1 MSSLG
6 TSINISPSKGGL
18 GVSIV
23 SAGMSFSVATT
34 VFVWNTYANKAHCD
48 EVNLDFDNSQKIL
61 QDNCWREYV
70 RLLSYGCLLFPLP
83 GKNSIYSLNQ
93 LFQQVH

>member
-48 EVNLDFDNSQKIL
+48 EVNLDFDNS
-61 QDNCWREYV
+61 
-70 RLLSYGCLLFPLP
+70 
-83 GKNSIYSLNQ
+83 
-93 LFQQVH
+93 